1 MLVALAK
8 THIGNLYNVPFSL
21 HREEKTF
28 PQNKKTT
35 EKRAALKA
43 PPFATLF
50 DFIPKENLFAKT
62 ITTVAFPIHYCLPK
76 Q

>member
-8 THIGNLYNVPFSL
+8 THTPTRIENICNVPFSL

-43 PPFATLF
+43 PFCY
-50 DFIPKENLFAKT
+50 
-62 ITTVAFPIHYCLPK
+62 VV
-76 Q
+76 

>member
-1 MLVALAK
+1 MLIGLAK
-8 THIGNLYNVPFSL
+8 THTSKRIGNLCNVPFSL

-43 PPFATLF
+43 PFCY
-50 DFIPKENLFAKT
+50 
-62 ITTVAFPIHYCLPK
+62 VV
-76 Q
+76 

>member
-8 THIGNLYNVPFSL
+8 THIGNLCNVPFSL

-43 PPFATLF
+43 PFCY
-50 DFIPKENLFAKT
+50 
-62 ITTVAFPIHYCLPK
+62 VV
-76 Q
+76 

>member
-8 THIGNLYNVPFSL
+8 THIGNLCNVPFSL

-43 PPFATLF
+43 PL
-50 DFIPKENLFAKT
+50 LLR
-62 ITTVAFPIHYCLPK
+62 CLILYQRKICLQK
-76 Q
+76 QLPQWRF